1 MSLMVKQVND
11 NMNLVYI
18 LPALVFIVLYIW
30 VPRNSIRFLCIFEVY
45 INSLVHILFCQLAFY
60 TQPCL

>member
-1 MSLMVKQVND
+1 MSLVVKQVND

>member
-1 MSLMVKQVND
+1 MSLVVKQVND

-18 LPALVFIVLYIW
+18 LLALVFIVFYIW